1 MPNLLITSNSKF
13 SPFSYQ
19 EMLAPVLMAT
29 QAQQEIENA
38 YSDLDTQAN
47 AIGSLANEAD
57 DPETYAKYKSYEAAL
72 RNQADLLASQ
82 GLTPGSRK
90 ALLDLKGRYASDI
103 TPIQNAIT
111 RRRTLADEQRKAL
124 LANPTLMFQRDFNK
138 RSKDTS
144 LDRFLENP
152 DYDYGEQYS
161 GALITKQVSDM
172 ASHLAKELRGIG
184 SGRLDEYTKTFMK
197 KYGLS
202 SDEVLS
208 AITNPNDPKG
218 SRALNAIY
226 DSVLQS
232 VPESIRNQYARDVN
246 AYATQGFWSAIGQN
260 QVSPYE
266 DYGARLAAQEAL
278 KRRLLNYQNQQT
290 QLNGL
295 SLNPRSVYSQRQ
307 RTEAEKN
314 FSWNV
319 EKFKDYFTT
328 GKDGEVRMTKKGWE
342 EYNKPARVVGA
353 GPYARVT
360 EGSEF
365 RTFMDSLGMRNMSK
379 DAYGPW
385 QAKVAG
391 SLWNEY
397 MKDPVAS
404 TAGYDANKYTEYY
417 YSINPSER
425 DVWKGNILRT
435 AINGEF
441 EEVDFDGKS
450 GQYKPTGK
458 KIKVEDLNSNKYE
471 VLGVSLS
478 NLGDNGRGNTATIK
492 DDKGN
497 IITIKLN
504 PGIDERSE
512 DAAMQYINYA
522 AMLEQIPDEGGIIV
536 GPDGSQRYVTKEQAD
551 DEYHRALDTAHSYW
565 SQLGV
570 TNKTKPQEFSPYSW

>member
-1 MPNLLITSNSKF
+1 MPNLLITSNSRF

-103 TPIQNAIT
+103 TPIQNAVT
-111 RRRTLADEQRKAL
+111 RRRALADEQRKAL

-208 AITNPNDPKG
+208 AITNPNDPRG

-260 QVSPYE
+260 QISPYE
-266 DYGARLAAQEAL
+266 DYGARLQGQLAL
-278 KRRLLNYQNQQT
+278 SRAKKGLDNTGGTSALFPKSTTQMPVSPATAKSSSVKDIVNRYIRVDDSGKLHTKNFRVTGDMYGYGTGMTKSNSVDTNLFVASQGQRIKTRSEFVSAGRTKEEKEDLGRYYDYNVQPVLDDMNNGSSKGITARDFKKYADSYGDKVLNENSTFIDVIDFPLGGTPENIEKGMSNLLNQT
-290 QLNGL
+290 
-295 SLNPRSVYSQRQ
+295 V
-307 RTEAEKN
+307 
-314 FSWNV
+314 
-319 EKFKDYFTT
+319 
-328 GKDGEVRMTKKGWE
+328 WE
-342 EYNKPARVVGA
+342 I
-353 GPYARVT
+353 GP
-360 EGSEF
+360 
-365 RTFMDSLGMRNMSK
+365 SK
-379 DAYGPW
+379 DKASWQKTKEAGTLQDIINEVKKNKGSFSTGFAVQKNNRGYVLTTKDKAYFIPLS
-385 QAKVAG
+385 QIN
-391 SLWNEY
+391 S
-397 MKDPVAS
+397 S
-404 TAGYDANKYTEYY
+404 T
-417 YSINPSER
+417 S
-425 DVWKGNILRT
+425 KG
-435 AINGEF
+435 
-441 EEVDFDGKS
+441 
-450 GQYKPTGK
+450 
-458 KIKVEDLNSNKYE
+458 
-471 VLGVSLS
+471 
-478 NLGDNGRGNTATIK
+478 
-492 DDKGN
+492 
-497 IITIKLN
+497 
-504 PGIDERSE
+504 
-512 DAAMQYINYA
+512 
-522 AMLEQIPDEGGIIV
+522 LEQLLNLWSNSTDETDASNYQEVFISGLGILAN
-536 GPDGSQRYVTKEQAD
+536 GTYN
-551 DEYHRALDTAHSYW
+551 
-565 SQLGV
+565 
-570 TNKTKPQEFSPYSW
+570 TNKFDITNQPTVK